1 MKKVKK
7 FKELCSEMEQ
17 RKKNLDEELR
27 EYNQKVNHIRNL
39 GGFVSCEDKIIDSLD
54 SIPHKLK
61 REYEY
66 LFSQIHE
73 HIRSQSQWINEI
85 NQAYM
90 EAQDEI
96 LECVQQKTQSQDMFN
111 HIRQT
116 MERIAQVNRLAA
128 IEYGEDATSSFPR
141 EDNN

>member
-1 MKKVKK
+1 MEKVKK

-27 EYNQKVNHIRNL
+27 EYIQKVNHICDL
-39 GGFVSCEDKIIDSLD
+39 GGFVSYEDKVIDPSN
-54 SIPHKLK
+54 SISDELK

-66 LFSQIHE
+66 LFSQIRKHV
-73 HIRSQSQWINEI
+73 QSQTQWIDEI
-85 NQAYM
+85 NQAYK

-96 LECVQQKTQSQDMFN
+96 LECVQQKTQSQDMVN

>member
-1 MKKVKK
+1 
-7 FKELCSEMEQ
+7 
-17 RKKNLDEELR
+17 
-27 EYNQKVNHIRNL
+27 
-39 GGFVSCEDKIIDSLD
+39 
-54 SIPHKLK
+54 
-61 REYEY
+61 
-66 LFSQIHE
+66 
-73 HIRSQSQWINEI
+73 
-85 NQAYM
+85 M

-96 LECVQQKTQSQDMFN
+96 LECVQQKTQSQDMVN